1 MSKGEADKRGGGTRG
16 RKSRTHLVLLADSS
30 EDRDSLG
37 DRRLV
42 DLDLSE
48 SSLESSV
55 LLDELSELQSTMKT
69 NREETRVSFEREK
82 TLVEEARRGEE
93 REEKTHLV
101 ERRSSDT
108 SKLSSRQH
116 RLQEVSSVHSSS
128 SLSSHDEVD
137 LVDEED
143 D

>member
-1 MSKGEADKRGGGTRG
+1 
-16 RKSRTHLVLLADSS
+16 
-30 EDRDSLG
+30 
-37 DRRLV
+37 
-42 DLDLSE
+42 LDLSE

-55 LLDELSELQSTMKT
+55 LLDELSELQSTTKT